1 MYGLYMKHETVIV
14 LNFGGK
20 NSLPVVRRVR
30 EAGVFCEILPY
41 DVPLEKIKQKNP
53 CGIVL
58 AGGPMSSTD
67 KDAPACSSEV
77 FEMGVP
83 VLGIC
88 YGMQLMGR
96 YFGGSVEMVPGTECR
111 KTLVE
116 VDNTSPVF
124 KGFDRSMECR
134 TTHTY
139 HVSKFPEGFR
149 KLAGSADC
157 PVAAIGSDEKKLYG
171 VQFCLEAADYL
182 EGNRILENF
191 LYEVCGCSGDWK
203 ISAFIDEQVES
214 IREKVGK
221 GTVLCAL
228 SGGVDSAVVAV
239 LIHKAVGKQLTCIFV
254 DHGLLR
260 KNEAEQVERVFRY
273 YYKINLVKI
282 DARRRF
288 LDKLKGVTDPE
299 RKRKIIG
306 EEFIRVFE
314 EESGKIGEIDFLAQ
328 GTIYPDIIESGTSA
342 NAVIKSHHNVGGLPE
357 HVDFKGIIEPLRD
370 LFKDEVRMVGKELG
384 LPDEIVMRQP
394 FPGPGLA
401 VRVVGEVTEDR
412 LDILREADYIFREE
426 IEKAGLNKE
435 ISQYFAVLTDMRSV
449 GVRGEKRTYDYTL
462 ALRAV
467 ATSDFMTA
475 EWARIPYP
483 VLERVSARI
492 VNEVPRINRVVYDI
506 TPKPPATIEWE

>member
-1 MYGLYMKHETVIV
+1 MKHETVIV

-41 DVPLEKIKQKNP
+41 DAPMEKIKQKNP
-53 CGIVL
+53 CGIIL
-58 AGGPMSSTD
+58 AGEPVSSTD
-67 KDAPACSSEV
+67 KDTPACSGEV

-88 YGMQLMGR
+88 YGMQLICR
-96 YFGGSVEMVPGTECR
+96 YFGGKVEAVPGEEYG
-111 KTLVE
+111 KTLAE
-116 VDNTSPVF
+116 VDSTSPIF
-124 KGFDRSMECR
+124 KGFDGNIECR
-134 TTHTY
+134 TTRTY
-139 HVSKFPEGFR
+139 HVGRLPDGFK

-157 PVAAIGSDEKKLYG
+157 PVAAIGSDEKRVYG
-171 VQFCLEAADYL
+171 VQFSLGAADYP
-182 EGNRILENF
+182 EGNRVLGNF
-191 LYEVCGCSGDWK
+191 LYEICGCSGDWK
-203 ISAFIDEQVES
+203 VSAFIDGQVDS
-214 IREKVGK
+214 IRKTVGD

-260 KNEAEQVERVFRY
+260 KNEVEQVERVFRDHFR
-273 YYKINLVKI
+273 INLVKI

-288 LDKLKGVTDPE
+288 LDRLKGVTDPE

-314 EESGKIGEIDFLAQ
+314 EESGKLGEIDFLAQ

-342 NAVIKSHHNVGGLPE
+342 NSVIKSHHNVGGLPE
-357 HVDFKGIIEPLRD
+357 HIDFKGIIEPLRD
-370 LFKDEVRMVGKELG
+370 LFKDEVRIVGKELG
-384 LPDEIVMRQP
+384 LPDEIVKRQP

-401 VRVVGEVTEDR
+401 VRVIGAVTEDR

-492 VNEVPRINRVVYDI
+492 VNEVPKVNRVVYDI